1 MVSREDHALP
11 VEVLSV
17 DLDPLLDEL
26 HDEVEP
32 PVLLDLG
39 QNALLHAGVVRCSD
53 LQWQD
58 SIVVVEN
65 LGIRMPTEQVKLL
78 GPRGTE
84 LSVADVAGILAVLF
98 DNAILGVLLVY
109 PSLVLGEFALLWECF
124 VALVASDFLVGI
136 GCIVFRLA
144 Q

>member
-1 MVSREDHALP
+1 M
-11 VEVLSV
+11 LSV
-17 DLDPLLDEL
+17 DLDPRLDEL
-26 HDEVEP
+26 HDEAEP
-32 PVLLDLG
+32 LIPLDLG
-39 QNALLHAGVVRCSD
+39 QNALLDVGVVRCSD

-84 LSVADVAGILAVLF
+84 FPMADVAGKLAILF
-98 DNAILGVLLVY
+98 DEAILGFLIVY

-124 VALVASDFLVGI
+124 MALLASDFLVCI
-136 GCIVFRLA
+136 G
-144 Q
+144 